1 MKILFSLILFFIS
14 QNLYS
19 QNKFS
24 DTTRKIPFDTNVI
37 KNQTR
42 LSNTSDVFSYD
53 SLYIWN
59 DKRSLS
65 EIMDE
70 RPGYF
75 IFDMGLGERNDI
87 NYNGRYS
94 SETGIFRDGIQIND
108 NFYQGFDRQNI
119 SVNEIDKIEEISD
132 VSSFFYGINTFSKSI
147 NIISKDIFQPRPFSQ
162 LRFSQ
167 DRFGSL
173 FADFIFSQ
181 PFSRKTNVQLGI
193 TNHSA
198 DGRYDNSDYNIWSG
212 RGRVN
217 FFLSPKFNAKLN
229 FYLNNFKR
237 GLNDGLIYSPVAGNL
252 ENDEA
257 PVINPNANEHLENY
271 YYDMTLTGRFFKNK
285 NSLTKLI
292 MYSNNSLRNI
302 FNPDDSTYFSDIYPE
317 AYSHSIIYG
326 LDVSQNLSI
335 LNNKNI
341 SSDFLV
347 GGNIYLNFFDGNF
360 FNKFQN
366 NYYSLKGKYDF
377 SYKTFFISAFARY
390 DLLGGESYG
399 SGGTE
404 AGLKLIQFKDFAFEI
419 NGGFSQT
426 NYLIPNKIRNVFR
439 SSVQEIIYVP
449 RNFYEAGIALNFK
462 GFKLSGEVYKSTT
475 DYYGSPYG
483 VNSNLTWISKY
494 TDITVSY
501 NYSNDKMF
509 PENYIKS
516 DLAYKGILFR
526 GKLNI
531 KTGFNLKY
539 YNIKNII
546 DQSQIR
552 YSIVYPYP
560 YENIFPQQNQ
570 FIADFYIGARIGKAN
585 INLTIANILN
595 SLVYNA
601 YVFPLDNRGGLLN
614 SISRFTIVWDFIN

>member
-1 MKILFSLILFFIS
+1 MKILFSLILFFVS

-24 DTTRKIPFDTNVI
+24 DTTRKIPFDTNKI

-59 DKRSLS
+59 DKRTLS

-75 IFDMGLGERNDI
+75 IYDMGLGERNDI
-87 NYNGRYS
+87 NYNGKYS

-108 NFYQGFDRQNI
+108 NYYQGFDIQNI
-119 SVNEIDKIEEISD
+119 SVNEIDKIEEISS

-147 NIISKDIFQPRPFSQ
+147 NIISKDIFRPKPFSQ

-181 PFSRKTNVQLGI
+181 PFSRKANVQLGI

-198 DGRYDNSDYNIWSG
+198 DGRYDNSDYGIWRG
-212 RGRVN
+212 RGRIN

-229 FYLNNFKR
+229 FYLVNFER
-237 GLNDGLIYSPVAGNL
+237 GLNDGLIYSPVSADL
-252 ENDEA
+252 EDDEA
-257 PVINPNANEHLENY
+257 PVINPTANEHLENY
-271 YYDMTLTGRFFKNK
+271 YYDLTLTGRFFKNR
-285 NSLTKLI
+285 NLLTTLKL
-292 MYSNNSLRNI
+292 YSNNSLRQLL
-302 FNPDDSTYFSDIYPE
+302 NPDDSTYFSDSYPN
-317 AYSHSIIYG
+317 AYSHSVVYG
-326 LDVSQNLSI
+326 VDVSQNLSFVH
-335 LNNKNI
+335 NKNI
-341 SSDFLV
+341 TSDFLV
-347 GGNIYLNFFDGNF
+347 GGNIYMNLFDGNF
-360 FNKFQN
+360 FNDFRN

-377 SYKTFFISAFARY
+377 IYKTLLLSAFARY
-390 DLLGGESYG
+390 DNLAGENYG
-399 SGGTE
+399 S
-404 AGLKLIQFKDFAFEI
+404 AGSEVRWAIIKNNNFIFEL
-419 NGGFSQT
+419 NGGFNQT
-426 NYLIPNKIRNVFR
+426 NYLILNRTVNVFR
-439 SSVQEIIYVP
+439 TEYDYIQNVP
-449 RNFYEAGIALNFK
+449 RNFYETGMSVTLN
-462 GFKLSGEVYKSTT
+462 GFKLSGEYYKSAT

-483 VNSNLTWISKY
+483 VNSNITWITKY
-494 TDITVSY
+494 SDITVTY
-501 NYSNDKMF
+501 NYSNNELF
-509 PENYIKS
+509 PANYIKS

-526 GKLNI
+526 GKLKI

-539 YNIKNII
+539 YNILNII
-546 DQSQIR
+546 EQNQPD
-552 YSIVYPYP
+552 YSIIYPYP
-560 YENIFPQQNQ
+560 SGTFPQQNQ
-570 FIADFYIGARIGKAN
+570 FIADFYVGARIGKAN
-585 INLTIANILN
+585 VNLTIANILN

-601 YVFPLDNRGGLLN
+601 YVFPLDDRGGLLN